1 MFLLEGL
8 VSLPW
13 WGYVIT
19 ALVLTHITIAS
30 VTIFLHRHQSHR
42 ALDLHPAVSHFFRFW
57 LWLTTGMVTRE
68 WAAIHRK
75 HHATADKPGDPHSPV
90 VYGIKKVLLEG
101 SELYR
106 AEAKNRETLEKYGHG
121 TPDDWIERNLY
132 SRYSGKGILLM
143 LLIDIMLFGP
153 IGITIWAV
161 QMIWIPVT
169 AAGIINGIGH
179 WWGYRNYEVA
189 DTSTNILPWGILIG
203 GEELH
208 NNHHTFG
215 SSAKLSS
222 KWYEFD
228 IGWLYI
234 RILEVL
240 GLARVKKIPPELTYD
255 KAKDHIDIDTVKAVI
270 ASRFLLMAQF
280 AREVLKH
287 AHREAVRNADRG
299 NKENLTLLKRAR
311 RLLVREP
318 RLLDDAAKARLARA
332 LEQNQ
337 TLKTVYFMRQKL
349 ADIWQRSATTQE
361 QLIHALQDWC
371 REAEATGI
379 QALHDFAAKLR
390 TARLA
395 SVPA

>member
-1 MFLLEGL
+1 MLEGL
-8 VSLPW
+8 ISLPW
-13 WGYVIT
+13 WGYIVVTLIF
-19 ALVLTHITIAS
+19 THITIAS

-57 LWLTTGMVTRE
+57 LWLTTGMVTKE

-75 HHATADKPGDPHSPV
+75 HHATSDKPGDPHSPV

-106 AEAKNRETLEKYGHG
+106 TEAKNKETLEKYGHG
-121 TPDDWIERNLY
+121 TPDDWIERKIY
-132 SRYSGKGILLM
+132 TGQHGKGILLM
-143 LLIDIMLFGP
+143 LIINVVLFGP
-153 IGITIWAV
+153 IGLTIWAV
-161 QMIWIPVT
+161 QMAWIPIT

-189 DTSTNILPWGILIG
+189 DTSTNIVPWGILIG

-228 IGWLYI
+228 IGWFYI
-234 RILEVL
+234 RTLEFL

-255 KAKDHIDIDTVKAVI
+255 KAKDHIDLETVKAVI
-270 ASRFLLMAQF
+270 AARYRLMAHF
-280 AREVLKH
+280 AHDVLKH
-287 AHREAVRNADRG
+287 VHREELRNLSTDKAR
-299 NKENLTLLKRAR
+299 LSLVKRAR
-311 RLLVREP
+311 RLMVREP
-318 RLLDDAAKARLARA
+318 RLLDEAARTRLAKA
-332 LEQNQ
+332 LEQSQ
-337 TLKTVYFMRQKL
+337 ALQTVYTMREKL
-349 ADIWQRSATTQE
+349 ADVWQRSATTQE
-361 QLIHALQDWC
+361 HLIQALQEWC

-379 QALHDFAAKLR
+379 QALREFAAKLR
-390 TARLA
+390 TIRMAP
-395 SVPA
+395 VPA